1 MLPLNPLLSMTP
13 LRAQRGVLRLAEMI
27 WSDAR
32 PLAVEATASRP
43 DHVPLSVGKKSPRR
57 PVRPGETWGRLYDQR
72 WCHVA
77 IPGHADPER
86 SRTGRPEPKKSGRW
100 MRWDEQGE
108 ATLFING
115 TPFYGFDVAHR
126 TVQLPAG
133 VREVWVESLCAQA
146 AVWHPDA
153 KGLHPKGNLFSGA
166 SLLRRDDA
174 AWAAYHDLNCLYDY
188 LIELRAREFPL
199 IPREL
204 QAMAQQP
211 PLIDVSA
218 QFRRLLRGLDLALD
232 AFDTS
237 GVDALRRGLAAVY
250 REMRDAAPFSR
261 AALTGHSHLD
271 LVWLWTEQMGEGKA
285 VHTFS
290 NVNRL
295 MALYPEFRFAYS
307 QSASY
312 EAVARRSPE
321 LHRAVKARLRSG
333 QWEATGGMYVE
344 ADSHVPTGEGLVRAF
359 TIGQE
364 SFRKL
369 SGRNSRV
376 LWLPDLFGFSACLPQ
391 LMKLSG
397 VDYFFTTKTTWNTTN
412 RFPHS
417 SFVWRGAGGHAVV
430 SHVTQGVQFNNT
442 LAVAEIN
449 ASARQNQQGDIHN
462 EVLMPNGYGDGG
474 GGPSEEMCERA
485 RRLDSLRGLP
495 ALKWDQP
502 EAFFDRL
509 AVKAAQLPSLDGEIY
524 LEYHRGTF
532 TTQARV
538 KSHFRNL
545 ERALQ
550 AHEAALVATG
560 AGPDTTGTGAPPLSA
575 VALAKE
581 EPRKTAARDEG
592 VASPSTSP
600 SHTPGDL
607 GHAWRRMVFA
617 QFHDFIPGSSIP
629 EVYVKG
635 LPELRQL
642 TSDQTSA
649 ALRSLGEGGPRPR
662 KPKSPEPCLFNPLPL
677 ARRCV
682 YAGQV
687 VDLPPLAGV
696 RVSDA
701 VVRNSSSLPLAPCSV
716 SASSRTLTNG
726 RVTARLAANGELAA
740 LTVDGRD
747 VELSAGA
754 GRLVAYPDHAAN
766 FGPWDIDRSTLSLGQ
781 PAHGPVK
788 IVTGKNSLSVT
799 RQLGAKS
806 TATVRYSLEPGAS
819 VLRLTVEVD
828 YQEENSLLK
837 LHFPTAYRGRE
848 VRCGT
853 PFGSVLRPQLATT
866 REAEAMFEWPMS
878 RWATV
883 SSEGERTGLF
893 ALTENK
899 YGVSVRDG
907 DLALTLLRTPR
918 HVGYED
924 HGRAYP
930 QQLSRLPKP
939 ATIYTDLG
947 RHTIELALGFYDLTA
962 PRAEQPAAQAEN
974 LFTPPLAYRGA
985 PISSAFRGLEGG
997 ETLIPHWA
1005 QPETRTRW
1013 TLRLHEVGGQR
1024 GTAEL
1029 QLAPGWTARKVDLL
1043 GQPLSAPLRAGR
1055 LPFAPYEVISL
1066 QLSRS

>member
-43 DHVPLSVGKKSPRR
+43 DHVALAVGKKAPRR
-57 PVRPGETWGRLYDQR
+57 LVRAGEAWGRLYDQR
-72 WCHVA
+72 WCKVT
-77 IPGHADPER
+77 IPGKASPER
-86 SRTGRPEPKKSGRW
+86 SRKGGHAGSSRW

-126 TVQLPAG
+126 TVELPAG
-133 VREVWVESLCAQA
+133 VREVWVESLCCQA

-153 KGLHPKGNLFSGA
+153 KGLAENGNLFRGA
-166 SLLRRDDA
+166 SLLRRDEA

-188 LIELRAREFPL
+188 LIELRARELPGV
-199 IPREL
+199 PREL

-211 PLIDVSA
+211 PLIDVSP

-237 GVDALRRGLAAVY
+237 GVDALRRALAAVY
-250 REMRDAAPFSR
+250 REMKDAAPFSR

-271 LVWLWTEQMGEGKA
+271 LVWLWTEQVGEGKA

-344 ADSHVPTGEGLVRAF
+344 ADSHVPCGEGLARAF
-359 TIGQE
+359 TIGQD
-364 SFRKL
+364 SFKKL
-369 SGRNSRV
+369 TGKLSRV

-417 SFVWRGAGGHAVV
+417 SFIWRGAGGHAVV

-442 LAVAEIN
+442 LAVDQIN

-485 RRLDSLRGLP
+485 RRLDALRGLP

-509 AVKAAQLPSLDGEIY
+509 ALKRAQLPALDGEIY

-532 TTQARV
+532 TTQSRV
-538 KSHFRNL
+538 KSHFRDL

-560 AGPDTTGTGAPPLSA
+560 GKPGAD
-575 VALAKE
+575 LA
-581 EPRKTAARDEG
+581 
-592 VASPSTSP
+592 
-600 SHTPGDL
+600 
-607 GHAWRRMVFA
+607 HAWRRMVFA

-635 LPELRQL
+635 LPELAQL
-642 TSDQTSA
+642 TREQTKA
-649 ALRSLGEGGPRPR
+649 ALRQVERIAPKALQRQSANQRVEGNTLH
-662 KPKSPEPCLFNPLPL
+662 LFNPLPL

-682 YAGQV
+682 VAGKL
-687 VDLPPLAGV
+687 VDLPPLSGI
-696 RVSDA
+696 RFSDA
-701 VVRNSSSLPLAPCSV
+701 VVRTSSSLLLAPCSV
-716 SASSRTLTNG
+716 SVPSRTLTNG

-740 LTVDGRD
+740 LSVDGRAL
-747 VELSAGA
+747 ELSAGA

-788 IVTGKNSLSVT
+788 ITAGKNSLSVT

-819 VLRLTVEVD
+819 VLRLTVELD
-828 YQEENSLLK
+828 YQEEDSLLK

-883 SSEGERTGLF
+883 SSEGERSGLL

-907 DLALTLLRTPR
+907 DLAVTLLRTPR
-918 HVGYED
+918 HVGFED

-939 ATIYTDLG
+939 KTIYTDLG
-947 RHTIELALGFYDLTA
+947 RHTIELAVGFYDLTA

-974 LFTPPLAYRGA
+974 LFTPPLAYRGV

-1005 QPETRTRW
+1005 KPDTRTRW
-1013 TLRLHEVGGQR
+1013 LLRLHEVGGQR
-1024 GTAEL
+1024 GTAK
-1029 QLAPGWTARKVDLL
+1029 LALASGWTARKVDLL
-1043 GQPLSAPLRAGR
+1043 GNNLGAPLRGGR
-1055 LPFAPYEVISL
+1055 LAFVPYEIVSL
-1066 QLSRS
+1066 QISRT

>member
-27 WSDAR
+27 WSDPR

-43 DHVPLSVGKKSPRR
+43 DHVSLAVGKKAPRR
-57 PVRPGETWGRLYDQR
+57 PVRAGEAWGRLYDQR
-72 WCHVA
+72 WSRVT
-77 IPGHADPER
+77 IPSEARPER
-86 SRTGRPEPKKSGRW
+86 SRGAGGSGRW
-100 MRWDEQGE
+100 LRWDEQGE

-126 TVQLPAG
+126 TVELPAG
-133 VREVWVESLCAQA
+133 VREVWVESLCCQA

-153 KGLHPKGNLFSGA
+153 KGLAENGNLFRGA
-166 SLLRRDDA
+166 SLLRRDDS

-188 LIELRAREFPL
+188 LIELRARELPGV
-199 IPREL
+199 PREL

-211 PLIDVSA
+211 PLIDVSP

-237 GVDALRRGLAAVY
+237 GVDALRRALAAVY
-250 REMRDAAPFSR
+250 REMKDTAPFSR

-271 LVWLWTEQMGEGKA
+271 LVWLWTEQVGEGKA

-364 SFRKL
+364 SFRQL
-369 SGRNSRV
+369 TGRNSRV

-485 RRLDSLRGLP
+485 RRLDALRGLP

-509 AVKAAQLPSLDGEIY
+509 AVKRAQLPALDGEIY

-538 KSHFRNL
+538 KSHFRDL

-550 AHEAALVATG
+550 VHEAVLVATHG
-560 AGPDTTGTGAPPLSA
+560 
-575 VALAKE
+575 
-581 EPRKTAARDEG
+581 
-592 VASPSTSP
+592 
-600 SHTPGDL
+600 TPGSDL
-607 GHAWRRMVFA
+607 AHAWRRMVFA
-617 QFHDFIPGSSIP
+617 QFHDYIPGSSIP

-635 LPELRQL
+635 LPELARL
-642 TSDQTSA
+642 TREQTAS
-649 ALRSLGEGGPRPR
+649 ALRSLGEGRPKAR
-662 KPKSPEPCLFNPLPL
+662 SSKKSGPCLFNPLPL

-682 YAGQV
+682 VAGKV

-696 RVSDA
+696 RLSDA
-701 VVRNSSSLPLAPCSV
+701 IVRGVPKV
-716 SASSRTLTNG
+716 TVQGRTLSNG
-726 RVTARLAANGELAA
+726 RVTARLDARGELTA
-740 LTVDGRD
+740 LSVDGRA

-781 PAHGPVK
+781 PAHGPAK
-788 IVTGKNSLSVT
+788 ITAGKDFIAVT
-799 RQLGAKS
+799 RKLGAQS

-819 VLRLTVEVD
+819 VLRLTVELD
-828 YQEENSLLK
+828 FHEENSLLK

-883 SSEGERTGLF
+883 SSEGERSGLF

-907 DLALTLLRTPR
+907 DLAVTLLRTPR

-939 ATIYTDLG
+939 KTIYTDLG
-947 RHTIELALGFYDLTA
+947 RHTIELAVGYYNLTA

-985 PISSAFRGLEGG
+985 PQASTFTGLEGG

-1005 QPETRTRW
+1005 QPQGRDRW
-1013 TLRLHEVGGQR
+1013 VLRLHEVAGQR
-1024 GTAEL
+1024 GTAKL
-1029 QLAPGWTARKVDLL
+1029 ALAPGWTARKVDLL
-1043 GQPLSAPLRAGR
+1043 GKNLSAPLRNGR
-1055 LPFAPYEVISL
+1055 LAFAPYEIVSL
-1066 QLSRS
+1066 QLARQK